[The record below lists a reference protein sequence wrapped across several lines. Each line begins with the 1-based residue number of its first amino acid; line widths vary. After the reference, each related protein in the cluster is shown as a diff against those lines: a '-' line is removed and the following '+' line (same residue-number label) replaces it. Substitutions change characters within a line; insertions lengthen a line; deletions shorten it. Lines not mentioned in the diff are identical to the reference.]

1 MIADFLTLILVALF
15 AGLMALNAALTIAQF
30 AGRREVVAG
39 VRGFAARFVWVLRLG
54 VVPRG
59 RLSRVR

>member
-1 MIADFLTLILVALF
+1 MPADFLALILAALF
-15 AGLMALNAALTIAQF
+15 AGLMALNTALTIAQF

-54 VVPRG
+54 VARGG

>member
-1 MIADFLTLILVALF
+1 MPADFLALILAVLF

-30 AGRREVVAG
+30 AGRHDVVAV
-39 VRGFAARFVWVLRLG
+39 VRGFAARCVWVLRLG
-54 VVPRG
+54 AVPRK